1 LVTGGSGYISNC
13 IQGARHLRLRGDVL
27 QWMSR
32 RELIASLCGV
42 LGVGLLEPKAWAG
55 VCWGCR
61 KPAVD
66 MPVSLVVG
74 TVRTPE
80 FPVKHQPYLIIIRAE
95 KRLPFADMN
104 CMMGLTTGPGDPDN
118 CDKEPLLQADWT
130 LWDNGQIV
138 HRGKARGRDGGGW
151 ANDSMDKYLGNFVGE
166 GKKKYVLE
174 VKFTKDGSAL
184 NVTNRHLIV
193 MMTKPTDF

>member
-1 LVTGGSGYISNC
+1 MKGI
-13 IQGARHLRLRGDVL
+13 
-27 QWMSR
+27 SR
-32 RELIASLCGV
+32 RDLITGV
-42 LGVGLLEPKAWAG
+42 SGLMGFALLGPRALAG
-55 VCWGCR
+55 ICWDCR

-66 MPVSLVVG
+66 MAVSLAVG

-80 FPVKHQPYLIIIRAE
+80 FPVKREPYLIIIRAE

-104 CMMGLTTGPGDPDN
+104 CMMGLTTGPLDSTN

-130 LWDNGQIV
+130 VWDNERVVDHGSAY
-138 HRGKARGRDGGGW
+138 HRNGGSW
-151 ANDSMDKYLGNFVGE
+151 ANDSIDKFLGHFVGE
-166 GKKKYVLE
+166 AKKKYVLE

-184 NVTNRHLIV
+184 NVTNPHLII